1 MAKYCG
7 GLIFVAFQN
16 FSKDDEEGKNFTR
29 KYNRGWSAENLIER
43 VQVLIKPYKASLWG

>member
-1 MAKYCG
+1 MLIIIGTHSPTYLMAKYCG

-29 KYNRGWSAENLIER
+29 KYNRG
-43 VQVLIKPYKASLWG
+43 